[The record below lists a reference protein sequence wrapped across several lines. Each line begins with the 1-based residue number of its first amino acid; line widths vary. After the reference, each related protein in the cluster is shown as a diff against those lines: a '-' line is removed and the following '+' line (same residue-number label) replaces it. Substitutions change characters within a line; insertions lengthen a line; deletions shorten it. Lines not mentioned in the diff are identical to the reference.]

1 MENIS
6 VFKLNGLKTNDLEKL
21 YTCFKAF
28 LKDRS
33 KDAFV
38 LIVNRTASDRLEYI
52 DFMSNLTE
60 KDAKSYVSLG
70 QEIFNVIY
78 NAKKIVIGVADGFIF
93 DGFFELLLVCDFF
106 FSTKKSVFGFPCVN
120 NGMLPAFGSIKLL
133 CRGIFEQFVKYL
145 LLTGTMIDIKSLY
158 DKGIVNNVFENIKEC
173 QDYIETLSIAL
184 LNKSK
189 FALGLAKETINHSLF
204 ASFEDAILIEQNAF
218 CLSFCNNDR
227 IEGIEAFKEK
237 RQANFK
243 SRWEDIYNF
252 M

>member
-1 MENIS
+1 MQNIS
-6 VFKLNGLKTNDLEKL
+6 IFELNGLKTSDLEEF
-21 YTCFKAF
+21 YIYFKGF
-28 LKDRS
+28 LKDKS
-33 KDAFV
+33 KDAFI
-38 LIVNRTASDRLEYI
+38 LTVNRTASDRLEQI
-52 DFMSNLTE
+52 DFMGKLTE
-60 KDAKSYVSLG
+60 KDATRYISLG
-70 QEIFNVIY
+70 QEIFNAIY
-78 NAKKIVIGVADGFIF
+78 DAKKIVIGVADGFIF

-120 NGMLPAFGSIKLL
+120 NGMIPAFGSIKLL

-145 LLTGTMIDIKSLY
+145 LLSGAMIDIKALY

-184 LNKSK
+184 SNKSK

-204 ASFEDAILIEQNAF
+204 ASLEDALLIEQNAF

-227 IEGIEAFKEK
+227 IEGIKAFVEK
-237 RQANFK
+237 RQADFK